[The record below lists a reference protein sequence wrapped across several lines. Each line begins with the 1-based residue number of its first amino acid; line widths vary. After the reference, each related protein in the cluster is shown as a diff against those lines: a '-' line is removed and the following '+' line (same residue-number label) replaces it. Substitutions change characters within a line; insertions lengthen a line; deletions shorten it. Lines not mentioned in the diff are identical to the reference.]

1 MVREI
6 SAGGVVVRH
15 MSGGWFM
22 AAIEPQRSASVS
34 SRPAK
39 KTSLRSALALPKG
52 LVDPGEKPEQ
62 TAIREVLEETGIT
75 AVPVT
80 KLADI
85 KYVYVRSWGDQ
96 QRVFKI
102 VSFYLLRY
110 QSGRIDDVS
119 SDMRI
124 EVKCALWVP
133 LEEAVQKLAYRGER
147 DVVRKAQEYLALH
160 PDLGN
165 E

>member
-1 MVREI
+1 
-6 SAGGVVVRH
+6 
-15 MSGGWFM
+15 M
-22 AAIEPQRSASVS
+22 AAIEPQRSDSGS

-39 KTSLRSALALPKG
+39 KSASKVALALPKG

-62 TAIREVLEETGIT
+62 TAVREVLEETGIT
-75 AVPVT
+75 AAPVI

-110 QSGRIDDVS
+110 QSGRIDDIS
-119 SDMRI
+119 SEMRI
-124 EVKCALWVP
+124 EVKRALWVP
-133 LEEAVQKLAYRGER
+133 LEEAAQKLAYRGER
-147 DVVRKAQEYLALH
+147 DVVRKAQEYLAAH
-160 PDLGN
+160 PDLGGLQLDN
-165 E
+165 